1 MPTLIDRATGKVV
14 QVPDEQAAGAVQS
27 GKFGFQAGTRV
38 PVVQQDGTIGTVAS
52 KDAAKALAQGLTLAT
67 QDQFKGAQYAA
78 KYESTP
84 MGAALGTVSAFGQGA
99 LRSLT
104 LGTSDAAQLAI
115 LKAMPGGGEATAESA
130 REYLSGQKAAHGF
143 AEGTGQVAGFLAPA
157 LLSGGTSAGAQA
169 GRAATIVPRG
179 IMGAGRAVEGGVARM
194 LGGGALARVGGAAAG
209 AGTEAAL
216 MGVGHD
222 ISDAALENKPLT
234 AEAMLAHGALNFATG
249 AAIGGAL
256 KGGGEVLS
264 RVLSRGGDV
273 AAPGMSAKLDELSDA
288 AFSRQIGITKPQLA
302 KRLADGEYSIE
313 NFRAGRK
320 LVQDE
325 LGSNYAASPEQVHEA
340 AQSILERAGK
350 ERGAAVDALDREL
363 TAKMPAKSPSTYA
376 RVADDAAELDVSGAI
391 ESPSLKGMYRGEKS
405 MAERVSP
412 IRMGKAPNAVD
423 ASLPSGTARSIDA
436 ALPENGA
443 VNIHGTKLV
452 EVSGSVPANT
462 IAGPSFVR
470 AAEELETKILPEL
483 RQFSGSLN
491 KSAIAEVEALAADLR
506 AAAET
511 PSKTPFRDAFNMRRR
526 IDKVINWN
534 KGVTE
539 GTVGDVRENLRGI
552 LEGEFKAAASEV
564 APELA
569 AKYISSGKTFEA
581 VADIAKAAEKRLAG
595 DMALQQFSL
604 GDKIMAGIGGGIGG
618 IPGAIAG
625 GIAGN
630 VARSRGNMF
639 AANAFG
645 ALAKLT
651 SAERATTR
659 VTNEITQSVKGFFS
673 AAPRAYEVGAQAV
686 TQSNVAKY
694 MDSVAELNANPAAQ
708 AEKFAMSMG
717 DLPKT
722 APELTQELA
731 ATNQRGLAFL
741 ASKLPPNRSG
751 DGSLQPL
758 AEKSALTTEQ
768 KRKWALYANTVND
781 PRSALKDLKQGRFTP
796 EQAEALRVVYPQ
808 LYAVVQKAAT
818 EQLAAQKEKLPLAKS
833 AALGTILGVPGAAAL
848 TPQRLQA
855 NQQVYQAPKPKGGRA
870 PRVQSVAKAFQTSSQ
885 RLESR

>member
-1 MPTLIDRATGKVV
+1 MPSLIDRATGKVV
-14 QVPDEQAAGAVQS
+14 QVADDQAAQAVQS

-67 QDQFKGAQYAA
+67 EDQHRGAQFAA
-78 KYESTP
+78 KYESNPISSAIMTT
-84 MGAALGTVSAFGQGA
+84 AAAGQGL

-104 LGTSDAAQLAI
+104 LGASDAAQTAL
-115 LKAMPGGGEATAESA
+115 MGPGSAEFL
-130 REYLSGQKAAHGF
+130 RDQKAAHPY
-143 AEGTGQVAGFLAPA
+143 AEGAGQVAGFLAPA
-157 LLSGGTSAGAQA
+157 LLSGGTSAVAKA
-169 GRAATIVPRG
+169 GLSVPRG

-249 AAIGGAL
+249 AAIGGIF
-256 KGGGEVLS
+256 KGAGEGLS
-264 RVLSRGGDV
+264 KVLSRGGDA
-273 AAPGMSAKLDELSDA
+273 AAPGMSAKLDEMADA

-302 KRLADGEYSIE
+302 KRLADGEYAIE

-325 LGSNYAASPEQVHEA
+325 LGSNYAANPEQVHEA
-340 AQSILERAGK
+340 AQSILQRAGK

-363 TAKMPAKSPSTYA
+363 AAKMPEPSPSTFA
-376 RVADDAAELDVSGAI
+376 RVADDAAELDVSGAV
-391 ESPSLKGMYRGEKS
+391 ESPSLKGMYRGEKP
-405 MAERVSP
+405 MAERIGA
-412 IRMGKAPNAVD
+412 IRTGKAPNGID
-423 ASLPSGTARSIDA
+423 ASLPTGSARSIDA

-443 VNIHGTKLV
+443 VNIPGTKLV
-452 EVSGSVPANT
+452 EVPGAVPANT

-506 AAAET
+506 SAAET

-552 LEGEFKAAASEV
+552 LETEFKAAASEV

-625 GIAGN
+625 GVAGN

-639 AANAFG
+639 AANAFS

-651 SAERATTR
+651 SAERATSR
-659 VTNEITQSVKGFFS
+659 VTSEITQSVKGFFS
-673 AAPRAYEVGAQAV
+673 AAPHASELGAQAV
-686 TQSNVAKY
+686 TQANVAKY

-731 ATNQRGLAFL
+731 ATNTRGLAFL

-758 AEKSALTTEQ
+758 AETSALTSEQ

-781 PRSALKDLKQGRFTP
+781 PRSALKDLKSGRFTP

-818 EQLAAQKEKLPLAKS
+818 EQLAATKTKLPLAKS
-833 AALGTILGVPGAAAL
+833 AALGSILGVPGAAAL
-848 TPQRLQA
+848 TPARLQA
-855 NQQVYQAPKPKGGRA
+855 NQAVYQQPKQGRA
-870 PRVQSVAKAFQTSSQ
+870 PRPGKVPSVANAFRTSSQ